1 VKGIVGTTGLAM
13 LCLIPSVLAGQGGVY
28 SPRPGQGGVQ
38 LPPHIQE
45 QLWPTRE
52 LTPIEAELKSH
63 VTTMA
68 DSLRRVDASTALLER
83 QRRSRASDA
92 VIRSTTRTLAADC
105 ARAGRTAVP
114 VDSFAATLRTD
125 NARWGE
131 AALRAYRTS
140 ITELRRAMQACTTD
154 ATTLVDSKATVASD
168 RALTIAERA
177 SAAVRG
183 YHVAE
188 HGLLRTLR
196 MDTTPTTKSP
206 R

>member
-1 VKGIVGTTGLAM
+1 M
-13 LCLIPSVLAGQGGVY
+13 LCLIPAALVGQGGVY

-38 LPPHIQE
+38 LPPHIEE

-52 LTPIEAELKSH
+52 LTPIEAELKAH
-63 VTTMA
+63 VTHMG
-68 DSLRRVDASTALLER
+68 DSLRRVDAATALLER
-83 QRRSRASDA
+83 QRRSRASNA
-92 VIRSTTRTLAADC
+92 VIRSTTRTLAAEC

-131 AALRAYRTS
+131 SALRSYRTS

-154 ATTLVDSKATVASD
+154 ASSLVAGQGTVASD
-168 RALTIAERA
+168 RALAIAERA

-188 HGLLRTLR
+188 TGLLRTLR
-196 MDTTPTTKSP
+196 MDTNPPRKSS